1 MAYHLYYASYVR
13 VFNIGSD
20 MPDPEN
26 LPDVETDDYFLPD
39 EEIEEFLLNYLKYSG
54 ETTTTIEEITI
65 EINMHTIYLALSKM
79 VGFNDLD
86 DIDICDRTCHRHH
99 IRYIILYGI

>member
-1 MAYHLYYASYVR
+1 
-13 VFNIGSD
+13 

-26 LPDVETDDYFLPD
+26 LPNVETDDYFLPD
-39 EEIEEFLLNYLKYSG
+39 EEIEKFLLNYLEYSG

-65 EINMHTIYLALSKM
+65 ELNMHTIYLALSKM

-86 DIDICDRTCHRHH
+86 DIDVCDRTSCNRHP
-99 IRYIILYGI
+99 IPRMCKQNS

>member
-26 LPDVETDDYFLPD
+26 LPNVETDDYFLPD
-39 EEIEEFLLNYLKYSG
+39 EEIEEFLLNYLEYSG
-54 ETTTTIEEITI
+54 ETTTTIEEITT
-65 EINMHTIYLALSKM
+65 ELNMHTIYLALSKM
-79 VGFNDLD
+79 IDFDDLD
-86 DIDICDRTCHRHH
+86 EIDVCVTTNVQTKH
-99 IRYIILYGI
+99 